1 MAKKGKREVPAMST
15 SSLPDI
21 VFMLLFFFM
30 AATTMREVDPLVTV
44 QMPEAHEITELDKK
58 NLVNIWMG
66 KPLNAAAGPFPNP
79 MDPLVAGIT
88 NKMKSEG
95 KNAFKEFF
103 VPEAFMELRQGLGRL
118 IRSEEDSGKV
128 LILDNRVVVEHY
140 GKTFMRIWNNKQ
152 KVVGSVDDIKAALK

>member
-1 MAKKGKREVPAMST
+1 MAVMAKKGKREVLAMST

-66 KPLNAAAGPFPNP
+66 KPLNAAAGEDALKIQLNDQTRDVEDIREFISATTVTKGVGPRDIVVNLRV
-79 MDPLVAGIT
+79 DQGATV
-88 NKMKSEG
+88 G
-95 KNAFKEFF
+95 KLTAVKQ
-103 VPEAFMELRQGLGRL
+103 ELRKADA
-118 IRSEEDSGKV
+118 ISIAYAAKA
-128 LILDNRVVVEHY
+128 
-140 GKTFMRIWNNKQ
+140 TNN
-152 KVVGSVDDIKAALK
+152 

>member
-1 MAKKGKREVPAMST
+1 MAVMAKKGKKEVPAMST

-66 KPLNAAAGPFPNP
+66 KPLNAAAGEDALKIQLNDQTRDVEDIREFISATTVTKGVGPRDIVVNLRV
-79 MDPLVAGIT
+79 DQGATV
-88 NKMKSEG
+88 G
-95 KNAFKEFF
+95 KLTAVKQ
-103 VPEAFMELRQGLGRL
+103 ELR
-118 IRSEEDSGKV
+118 
-128 LILDNRVVVEHY
+128 
-140 GKTFMRIWNNKQ
+140 
-152 KVVGSVDDIKAALK
+152 KADAISIAYAAKATSH